1 MSATHDGAT
10 IECPACSISL
20 PLKMTIGPI
29 SVEGLVPLQPSLTDE
44 SRAHIEA
51 HQEEA

>member
-1 MSATHDGAT
+1 MSGMCATR
-10 IECPACSISL
+10 ECPVCSISL
-20 PLKMTIGPI
+20 PLSTTIGPI
-29 SVEGLVPLQPSLTDE
+29 SVEGFVPLQPSLTDE